1 VEFARATVGVDRA
14 ESLEYRLNMEN
25 LLTARALE
33 RPIFGWGRFNR
44 FQITMASGRVLSVPD
59 GFWIISMGTK
69 GLIGLTGL
77 LSMLL
82 LPMVLTI
89 RRFPVATWSDPA
101 VGPVVGLALMMT
113 LTMVDYLSNA
123 MLNPVYALVIGGL
136 MGQSPFRPGG
146 NYGEAEETLAIAS
159 ELVGQGRVVE
169 AGREF
174 RLAIE
179 LASGGEEDAEARR
192 IQADALDGLGQS
204 LLATGCHDEAVV
216 ALRDALAL
224 RDWLA
229 GEFSDADH
237 FSDLAIAR
245 DGLSRA
251 LAESGRTAEAIGERE
266 IALQIWRILAADH
279 PKNDDYRDRRA
290 NTLNDL
296 AWLLATD
303 PDPTLRDPARA
314 LSLAEEAV
322 RSSSDHDASWN
333 TLGVARYRAGDW
345 AGAIEALERS
355 VISAPGG
362 SGTAF
367 DHYFLAM
374 AWFQLQHEDQA
385 REWLER
391 GVAWS
396 IRHRPGHLALERF
409 RREAEALMQ
418 GKPGDAVLDRP

>member
-1 VEFARATVGVDRA
+1 
-14 ESLEYRLNMEN
+14 M
-25 LLTARALE
+25 AL
-33 RPIFGWGRFNR
+33 
-44 FQITMASGRVLSVPD
+44 Q
-59 GFWIISMGTK
+59 
-69 GLIGLTGL
+69 
-77 LSMLL
+77 
-82 LPMVLTI
+82 
-89 RRFPVATWSDPA
+89 
-101 VGPVVGLALMMT
+101 
-113 LTMVDYLSNA
+113 
-123 MLNPVYALVIGGL
+123 
-136 MGQSPFRPGG
+136 
-146 NYGEAEETLAIAS
+146 
-159 ELVGQGRVVE
+159 
-169 AGREF
+169 
-174 RLAIE
+174 
-179 LASGGEEDAEARR
+179 
-192 IQADALDGLGQS
+192 
-204 LLATGCHDEAVV
+204 
-216 ALRDALAL
+216 DALAL

-279 PKNDDYRDRRA
+279 PRNDDYRDRRA

-322 RSSSDHDASWN
+322 RFSSDHDASWN

-362 SGTAF
+362 LGTAF

-396 IRHRPGHLALERF
+396 ARHRPGHLALERF
-409 RREAEALMQ
+409 RQEAESLMQ
-418 GKPGDAVLDRP
+418 GKPGDAAVEHIVTLSEKVCLRDSTFSIVRSSRVVFDAAAFDRTVDHRLRSGKSGTRIPGYI